1 MSGRSADAASRLCRV
16 AAQQLRTAIVV
27 AALTDALA
35 ALTDVRFT
43 VVVPPAD
50 FFATVAFYFADL
62 ESGIES
68 EPVLIEIN
76 TFTRCQELPAYA
88 LGMAAAADALRL
100 CPTVT
105 GAKGYHALAR
115 ISRKGDLEPYDP
127 NDSTDVQSPASPGV
141 AIDYNYGY
149 SGYSGM
155 DDPKNLFLPLDFIA
169 ETKRAAL
176 ADLIIETA
184 PVAEPGFAT
193 PQKRLLTDEESA
205 KLAHNMCLAPSK
217 STGRGTKRAL
227 TL

>member
-1 MSGRSADAASRLCRV
+1 MSANAAQPCRV
-16 AAQQLRTAIVV
+16 TAQEMRTATVV
-27 AALTDALA
+27 AAFTDALA
-35 ALTDVRFT
+35 AFPDVRFT
-43 VVVPPAD
+43 VVARPAG

-68 EPVLIEIN
+68 EPVRIEIN

-88 LGMAAAADALRL
+88 LGMAVLADALRL

-105 GAKGYHALAR
+105 GANGYHALAR
-115 ISRKGDLEPYDP
+115 VSRAGDWKPDE
-127 NDSTDVQSPASPGV
+127 SEAAESVQSAVAPGV
-141 AIDYNYGY
+141 AIHYNFGF
-149 SGYSGM
+149 SGS
-155 DDPKNLFLPLDFIA
+155 DDPKNLFLTLNFIA
-169 ETKRAAL
+169 ASDRAAL
-176 ADLIIETA
+176 ADLIIESA

>member
-1 MSGRSADAASRLCRV
+1 MSANAAKPCRV
-16 AAQQLRTAIVV
+16 AAQEIRTGIAR
-27 AALTDALA
+27 AAFTDALA
-35 ALTDVRFT
+35 AFPDVRFT
-43 VVVPPAD
+43 VVARPAG
-50 FFATVAFYFADL
+50 FFATVAFYFAD

-68 EPVLIEIN
+68 EPVRIEIS
-76 TFTRCQELPAYA
+76 TFTKSHELRAYA

-105 GAKGYHALAR
+105 GANGYHALAR
-115 ISRKGDLEPYDP
+115 VSRAGDWEPYE
-127 NDSTDVQSPASPGV
+127 SESAESVQSAVAPGV
-141 AIDYNYGY
+141 AIHYNFGY
-149 SGYSGM
+149 SGL
-155 DDPKNLFLPLDFIA
+155 DDPTTLFLTLDLIA
-169 ETKRAAL
+169 ETPRAAL
-176 ADLIIETA
+176 ADLIIESA